1 MYLELFSY
9 TVPLPFVFALALLI
23 TFDYVTG
30 YADAFLR
37 KKVDSTVGID
47 GLIRK
52 GSIIFAAIAFILFDA
67 ITGFDVMAI
76 LPSEV
81 KEYTSMFG
89 VTQFGLAEILII
101 GFCLNELTSVF
112 ENLDKL
118 GIPLPK
124 FVTKRLNKIKDSY
137 FESEEE

>member
-1 MYLELFSY
+1 MTLELFSY

-30 YADAFLR
+30 YTDAFLR

-52 GSIIFAAIAFILFDA
+52 GSIIFAAIAFIAFDA

-76 LPSEV
+76 LPNEI

-89 VTQFGLAEILII
+89 VAQFGLAEILII

-112 ENLDKL
+112 ENLNKL

-124 FVTKRLNKIKDSY
+124 FITKRLNKIKDSY
-137 FESEEE
+137 FESEEK